1 MSELLVLFLEEFLV
15 PGIKEECFCTEIQ
28 STNPSIETVK
38 TIGNNMLEGT
48 GGISLAHESF
58 NFIHGM
64 ESDLIRGALLHDGNP
79 GAIFLLEVVEVS
91 AGKAGFVNGQLGEV
105 GGDEQD
111 QVSGGVK
118 HELST
123 VTGLDKGILTF
134 LIPGNDFLL
143 GSSVFSKSG
152 DKGNSGKA
160 EGQQQGNNLL
170 QHINDLL

>member
-1 MSELLVLFLEEFLV
+1 MSVDIGADDLEQFTV
-15 PGIKEECFCTEIQ
+15 IKQGHDDQDILGRGCIDQ
-28 STNPSIETVK
+28 NIK
-38 TIGNNMLEGT
+38 TIGHNMLEGT

-123 VTGLDKGILTF
+123 VTG
-134 LIPGNDFLL
+134 
-143 GSSVFSKSG
+143 
-152 DKGNSGKA
+152 
-160 EGQQQGNNLL
+160 
-170 QHINDLL
+170 